1 MNNQGAAHP
10 RLVTPPSIKLS
21 PHSSYHRLPVPPSF
35 SLFYWLFSRVPDTL
49 VLMLITIA
57 FFIIHLT
64 TFYYTKF
71 FKKRGSPW
79 WLFLAVAVFGFI
91 VIFFYCA
98 YWIRKKNWCRRKY
111 GTFGKLVG
119 LAAVVACSAS
129 YIWLGESDL
138 SYLIFILTLIGMFTA
153 CILAIRPSTDF
164 NLVNGLL
171 ISLLTYIIRV
181 LHHGTIAGYCVGL
194 SPSAPAAAP
203 SPSMAVAPSCV
214 DPRLGPSSPYPWLL
228 MVGCFSIAGLRFYL
242 ESRGLNADEEG
253 L

>member
-71 FKKRGSPW
+71 FKKR
-79 WLFLAVAVFGFI
+79 
-91 VIFFYCA
+91 
-98 YWIRKKNWCRRKY
+98 
-111 GTFGKLVG
+111 
-119 LAAVVACSAS
+119 
-129 YIWLGESDL
+129 
-138 SYLIFILTLIGMFTA
+138 A

-228 MVGCFSIAGLRFYL
+228 MVGCFSIAGLLFYL

-253 L
+253 LREAEEDVPLPLWTQFGNACAGWVAHLMG